1 MEVKNTSILL
11 GKKMDSWK
19 NWYQNFLFDKQN
31 KEMQAFLNGLN
42 GKPLE
47 NSKIEKYSENSN
59 WLDFLNY
66 ALTNEIENGYEF
78 KNKIIFKNDILNY
91 AILKCVKN
99 LSYIYPYSED
109 FIHMVLYKNL
119 NLNSNPIDIVKI
131 LREPPY
137 EWFTTCPNCEFE
149 NIDGWETC
157 KNCGESFE
165 DTLID

>member
-19 NWYQNFLFDKQN
+19 NWYQNFLFDKQA
-31 KEMQAFLNGLN
+31 KEMQAFINGLN

-66 ALTNEIENGYEF
+66 ALTNEIENSYEF
-78 KNKIIFKNDILNY
+78 KNKIVFKNDILNY

-99 LSYIYPYSED
+99 LSYIYP
-109 FIHMVLYKNL
+109 
-119 NLNSNPIDIVKI
+119 
-131 LREPPY
+131 
-137 EWFTTCPNCEFE
+137 
-149 NIDGWETC
+149 
-157 KNCGESFE
+157 
-165 DTLID
+165 